1 MAMLKVLCVDDEKLM
16 LQHLVSLC
24 RNIPEIAAVTGFGK
38 SSEGLAWIESH
49 PCDMILLEISMP
61 EMDGITMARKIRD
74 IRPDTDI
81 VFVTAHSE
89 YAIDTWSIHPSGFIV
104 KPVTQKTLQEE
115 VDYVLSL
122 RSRRISG

>member
-1 MAMLKVLCVDDEKLM
+1 MLKVVCVDDEKQS

-24 RNIPEIAAVTGFGK
+24 RNIPEIAAVKSFGK
-38 SSEGLAWIESH
+38 CGEALAWIESH
-49 PCDMILLEISMP
+49 PCDLILLEISMP
-61 EMDGITMARKIRD
+61 EMDGITLARKIRE

-115 VDYVLSL
+115 VDYVLSF